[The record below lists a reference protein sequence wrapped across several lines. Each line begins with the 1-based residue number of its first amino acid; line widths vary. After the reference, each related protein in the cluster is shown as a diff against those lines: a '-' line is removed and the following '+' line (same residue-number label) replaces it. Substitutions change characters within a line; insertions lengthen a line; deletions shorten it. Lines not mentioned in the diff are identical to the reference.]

1 MAKPN
6 YQVHGTDKIQ
16 TDSKGQKIFSSF
28 LKILGTLIFIVFGFI
43 LFISSH
49 KLSGLYFFIIS
60 VIYFVFIHKIV
71 WSISNKIRMWILPE
85 AFVATSA
92 SDGFRQ
98 KIFWNIG
105 PQFSGWFMILGVLL
119 FIPNIWDPNMF
130 DSNNHSNE
138 LGQNVQENSE
148 SSNNRSNLIPKNY
161 QGKWSN
167 SELNITCDNNPL
179 IIDDKELKQG
189 EVFSNLNVMGDSLV
203 SDHGDKFVFNSNN
216 TLTITLKKNSD
227 SKSIFTKCN

>member
-16 TDSKGQKIFSSF
+16 SDSKGQKIFSSF
-28 LKILGTLIFIVFGFI
+28 LKVLGSLIFILFGFI
-43 LFISSH
+43 YFSSF
-49 KLSGLYFFIIS
+49 KLSGLYYFIIS

-71 WSISNKIRMWILPE
+71 WSISNKIRMWVLPE

-92 SDGFRQ
+92 TDGFRQ

-105 PQFSGWFMILGVLL
+105 PQFSGWFMILAFLL
-119 FIPNIWDPNMF
+119 WIPNIWSPNMF
-130 DSNNHSNE
+130 DGNSNKSN
-138 LGQNVQENSE
+138 QTVQENSE
-148 SSNNRSNLIPKNY
+148 LSNKGSNSVPKNY

-167 SELNITCDNNPL
+167 SELNITCDNDPL
-179 IIDDKELKQG
+179 IIDEKELKQG
-189 EVFSNLNVMGDSLV
+189 GVFSNLNNMGDSLA

-216 TLTITLKKNSD
+216 TLTIIFKQNPE
-227 SKSIFTKCN
+227 SKIVFTRCN